1 VKSFILSKISKRK
14 LILTAITLVVIGTIG
29 YLSYNLFL
37 LDKENLTLK
46 DKIAQLESD
55 FNDAISEL
63 LLAKDQNENLSTSLN
78 AEKERVNDLADT
90 VGNISGTVGT
100 LKKLSETDKELLQ
113 KYSKI
118 YFLNE
123 NYIPS
128 RLTDIDEKYIIG
140 DTNDTQIHSEVS
152 KFLKKLL
159 DEAEED
165 DISLLVSS
173 AYRSF
178 SEQITLKTGYKITY
192 GAGTANRFSAE
203 QGYSEHQLG
212 TTVDFTTEALG
223 ILHTAFE
230 NTPSFMW
237 LQDNAHK
244 YGFVLSYPKGNK
256 FYQYEPWHWRFVG
269 VDLATKLFEEN
280 KFFYD
285 LEQREIDKYLVHIFD

>member
-1 VKSFILSKISKRK
+1 M
-14 LILTAITLVVIGTIG
+14 VIGTIG